1 MAIVI
6 KSVLVPYSAEQMYTL
21 VNDFESYPRFLP
33 WCESARMISRTEDEM
48 CAELVVS
55 RVGIRQ
61 KFSTCNQLQKNE
73 RIEIHLN
80 EGPFRRLHGGWVF
93 TRLGDAGCKVELH
106 LEFEF
111 SGRLIEKAF
120 GAVFSQI
127 ANSLVD
133 AFCKRADE
141 VYRD

>member
-1 MAIVI
+1 LAIVI